1 MTEGK
6 GKKKK
11 RSKASLDFIVPIKS
25 TTTTE
30 EGKKEKNPKESTEQI
45 KHKNNVFLE
54 SLLLEPFPSLGITVH
69 LASPRLPSNTV
80 LVSGPSVGQLRF

>member
-30 EGKKEKNPKESTEQI
+30 EGKKEKNPKESTE
-45 KHKNNVFLE
+45 
-54 SLLLEPFPSLGITVH
+54 
-69 LASPRLPSNTV
+69 
-80 LVSGPSVGQLRF
+80 